1 MTAPVTGSPPPEP
14 AGAPGAPRSAGG
26 GRSSRRSRSSSSSSS
41 SSSPSRGRFLPPA
54 LLVSAVVL
62 AAWFSHQR
70 GGLHR
75 TREADAFTINA
86 LALAS
91 NLSAEHGYLGFY
103 YRFRDAD
110 GEVRYEPHNRF
121 PPGGLFL
128 LKAVIAPFGDDLS
141 AQVRAARLLMFAFF
155 AGLAVVAYLALSRLT
170 GRRWLAFAATLL
182 ALSSWYWNY
191 IDMVGTELAPDLFA
205 VFLTFH
211 GMVLFV
217 REGRFAQLLVKTGA
231 ALLVGW
237 HVYALLAPFLLL
249 GWAALWFREGRRL
262 RGEGAPT
269 GSGRALRRRAVLLLR
284 SRYSILAAASL
295 VVGGG
300 VLAWNFGS
308 EYAAFD
314 GEVAFRDL
322 PSVQSMAYRT
332 GRSAV
337 FSEANANLVEWA
349 PFLEGQGHRL
359 GRMAVPFALPGYASA
374 LDNYGGEVVE
384 HEGLLLAALVLG
396 VSFFGLRLLPDR
408 RLFAGLALSGFFWAI
423 PMRYN
428 TAFHDVEALYYLG
441 SALVFYTV
449 LLTAFSRAFGAGSV
463 PTAAALATLVFG
475 FSHYRIAAEAYDP
488 EQAAYWRRVEA
499 DFSAIRPLTAGAPVS
514 YPEFRFR
521 DTPLGGMNI
530 VPWFLSGRV
539 LVRRDERRADGDFV
553 LSRQRLPGP
562 ALLTPDNR
570 EVFLYDPEAFEGD
583 LFRALRSGAA
593 PAGSGRDRGDRTP

>member
-1 MTAPVTGSPPPEP
+1 MTAPLTRAPPADG
-14 AGAPGAPRSAGG
+14 AGASGAPAASAGREASS
-26 GRSSRRSRSSSSSSS
+26 RSSRFS
-41 SSSPSRGRFLPPA
+41 RFLPPA
-54 LLVSAVVL
+54 LLVAAVLL
-62 AAWFSHQR
+62 AAWFSQQR

-103 YRFRDAD
+103 YRTLDED
-110 GEVRYEPHNRF
+110 GEARYEPHNRF

-141 AQVRAARLLMFAFF
+141 AQVHAARLLMFAFF
-155 AGLAVVAYLALSRLT
+155 AGLAAVAYLALFRLT

-182 ALSSWYWNY
+182 ALSSYYWNY
-191 IDMVGTELAPDLFA
+191 IDMVGTELAPDLFL

-217 REGRFAQLLVKTGA
+217 REGRFAQLLAKTA
-231 ALLVGW
+231 LALLVGW

-249 GWAALWFREGRRL
+249 GWVSLWFREGRPL
-262 RGEGAPT
+262 RGEGVPS
-269 GSGRALRRRAVLLLR
+269 GSGRLLRRRVALLLR
-284 SRYSILAAASL
+284 SRYSILAAVSL
-295 VVGGG
+295 FVGGS

-308 EYAAFD
+308 EYAAFG

-332 GRSAV
+332 GQYEA
-337 FSEANANLVEWA
+337 FAEANANLVEWA

-359 GRMAVPFALPGYASA
+359 GRMAVPFALPGYSSA

-384 HEGLLLAALVLG
+384 REGLLLAALVLG
-396 VSFFGLRLLPDR
+396 VSFFGLRLLRGR
-408 RLFAGLALSGFFWAI
+408 RLFAVLALSGFFWAI

-428 TAFHDVEALYYLG
+428 TAFHDFEALYYLG

-449 LLTAFSRAFGAGSV
+449 SLTALSRAFGAGSV
-463 PTAAALATLVFG
+463 PTAAGLALVVFG

-488 EQAAYWRRVEA
+488 ERAAYWRRVEA
-499 DFSAIRPLTAGAPVS
+499 DFSGIRPLTEGAAVF

-553 LSRQRLPGP
+553 VSRQRLPGP

-570 EVFLYDPEAFEGD
+570 EVFLYDPDAFEGD
-583 LFRALRSGAA
+583 LFRALAAGAA
-593 PAGSGRDRGDRTP
+593 SNPGDARNRTP

>member
-1 MTAPVTGSPPPEP
+1 MTAPLTPADG
-14 AGAPGAPRSAGG
+14 AGASGAPAASAG
-26 GRSSRRSRSSSSSSS
+26 REAPPRFSRSS
-41 SSSPSRGRFLPPA
+41 RFLPPA
-54 LLVSAVVL
+54 LLLAAVLL

-103 YRFRDAD
+103 YRFRGAD

-128 LKAVIAPFGDDLS
+128 LRAVTAPFGDDLS
-141 AQVRAARLLMFAFF
+141 AQVHAARLLMFAFF
-155 AGLAVVAYLALSRLT
+155 AGLAVVAYLALFRLT

-191 IDMVGTELAPDLFA
+191 LDMVGTELAPDLFL
-205 VFLTFH
+205 VFVTFH

-217 REGRFAQLLVKTGA
+217 REGRFAQLLVKTA
-231 ALLVGW
+231 LALLVGW

-249 GWAALWFREGRRL
+249 GWVSLWFREGRRL

-284 SRYSILAAASL
+284 SRYSVLAAVSL
-295 VVGGG
+295 VVGVG

-308 EYAAFD
+308 EYAAFG

-396 VSFFGLRLLPDR
+396 VSFFGLRLLRDR
-408 RLFAGLALSGFFWAI
+408 RLFAGLALSGFCWAI

-441 SALVFYTV
+441 LALVFYTV
-449 LLTAFSRAFGAGSV
+449 LLTALSRAFGAGFL
-463 PTAAALATLVFG
+463 PAAAALATVVFG
-475 FSHYRIAAEAYDP
+475 FSHYRIADEAYDP
-488 EQAAYWRRVEA
+488 ERAAYWSRVEA
-499 DFSAIRPLTAGAPVS
+499 DFSAIRPLTEGAAVF

-530 VPWFLSGRV
+530 VPWLLSGRV
-539 LVRRDERRADGDFV
+539 LVQREQRRADGDFV

-583 LFRALRSGAA
+583 LFRALRSAAA
-593 PAGSGRDRGDRTP
+593 PARSGDDRDDRTP